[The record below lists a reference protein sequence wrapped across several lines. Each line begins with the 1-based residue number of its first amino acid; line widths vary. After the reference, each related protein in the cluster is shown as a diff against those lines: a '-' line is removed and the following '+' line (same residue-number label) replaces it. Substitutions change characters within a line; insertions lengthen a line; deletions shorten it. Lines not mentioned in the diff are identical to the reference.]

1 MSLPWR
7 NFLCHLTSFSSF
19 LFLAHFCILFFL
31 MMLIYCLSIQ
41 LEERPR
47 RTKIFYLGCYCTSYI
62 SNGNLPGYI
71 PNSCY
76 VDRMPFKPD
85 VLPSVSIPT
94 HFFSRSLDSSST
106 GQLSGIAWFIQSL
119 HLTDFLIS
127 TYQNPT
133 HSTDCGTSGSTIS
146 RDSHGVSKPILRASA
161 SCQGVRSTSHLPLEL
176 QRKAQLC
183 FSGRRGGT

>member
-1 MSLPWR
+1 MFIYSTGR
-7 NFLCHLTSFSSF
+7 K
-19 LFLAHFCILFFL
+19 AHEDK
-31 MMLIYCLSIQ
+31 Y
-41 LEERPR
+41 
-47 RTKIFYLGCYCTSYI
+47 FYLGCYCTSYI

-76 VDRMPFKPD
+76 VDQMPFKPD

-106 GQLSGIAWFIQSL
+106 GQLSSIAWFIQSL

-183 FSGRRGGT
+183 FSGRRGGTWNEKICVNGRPCSLPRLWP